1 MRVAAAILLSI
12 PLIACSTQTVPPP
25 PPTQTAV
32 AQSQAAN
39 LRTHLDLL
47 LGEHVMIVA
56 KESAAAVNHADE
68 YPAYTSL
75 LATNSNDLTTVFG
88 RAFGTTAAQQFA
100 QLWNRQNGML
110 VDYAIGVVAHNDDK
124 SSAAMTGLTG
134 TFVAQFAQ
142 LISAQSGVPADTV
155 SQIMAKQ
162 EADDKAFIDDLFA
175 GRFSTYFADLH
186 RAYAQTS
193 QLGDA
198 LAVQIAQLFPDKFSG
213 DPAVRRVD
221 LRVSSNLLLQE
232 HSYLSTMATAA
243 AVAKRDSEKTAA
255 VSALATSAKTLAKVW
270 LDWDGAL
277 VAYAANSHLQSSTFI
292 DTLTTATGAT
302 TPNVRFFVEATIKAV
317 DDQKAKSSRTIADDD
332 RAAATA
338 TQPIA
343 DSIA

>member
-1 MRVAAAILLSI
+1 
-12 PLIACSTQTVPPP
+12 
-25 PPTQTAV
+25 
-32 AQSQAAN
+32 
-39 LRTHLDLL
+39 
-47 LGEHVMIVA
+47 MIVA

-134 TFVAQFAQ
+134 GFVAQFAQ
-142 LISAQSGVPADTV
+142 LISTQSGVPADTV

-162 EADDKAFIDDLFA
+162 EADDKAFIDDVFA

-213 DPAVRRVD
+213 DPAARRVD
-221 LRVSSNLLLQE
+221 LRV
-232 HSYLSTMATAA
+232 
-243 AVAKRDSEKTAA
+243 
-255 VSALATSAKTLAKVW
+255 
-270 LDWDGAL
+270 
-277 VAYAANSHLQSSTFI
+277 STFI